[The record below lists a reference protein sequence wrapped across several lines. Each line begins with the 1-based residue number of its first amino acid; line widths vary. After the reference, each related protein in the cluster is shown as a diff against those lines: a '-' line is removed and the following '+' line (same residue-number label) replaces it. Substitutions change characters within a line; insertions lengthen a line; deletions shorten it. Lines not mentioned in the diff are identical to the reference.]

1 LRGPFYFRRGKLA
14 SGAVDRS
21 VVLVDLGYLL
31 AEGGKA
37 YCGAVGRSNSRC
49 DYEKAAIALEDFAVA
64 HAGIP
69 VLRS

>member
-1 LRGPFYFRRGKLA
+1 
-14 SGAVDRS
+14 